1 MFPEG
6 RGPCARYNSRKIR
19 RPQESPIQTSSVPFA
34 NPVSRRIASIDIVRG
49 LAMVVMAIDHTRDF
63 ICNIPFEPEDIHQTW
78 PFYFFV
84 RWITHFCAPAFFLL
98 AGVGAYFYG
107 RRHRAGELQRFLVTR
122 GMWLVFLEFT
132 VIGFAWT
139 FHPGWGM
146 FGVIC
151 CLGLSMILLAAF
163 VRLPSWMVMAVALI
177 VIATHDLFDGLKPAD
192 FHHAQWLLVMLHSRG
207 GAHLGSYTLFVLFP
221 LIPWC
226 AVTLLGFSMGFV
238 FEKNA
243 ATARRIL
250 LYTGVGSLLL
260 FGLLRVTN
268 LYGNPTAA
276 IAKSTPGEWHLMPTF
291 SHTAILFLD
300 VEKYPPS
307 LQYLLMTLGG
317 VFILLAV
324 ADAKTWSGVAHILEV
339 YGRVPLFFY
348 ILHLFAIHLAAILL
362 GVLTH
367 QPVDWLW
374 HGGFFLN
381 YPPDGEPYGHG
392 LGVVCAM
399 WAGVVALLY
408 WPCAW
413 LAKIKRR
420 HPDSLL
426 RFL

>member
-1 MFPEG
+1 
-6 RGPCARYNSRKIR
+6 
-19 RPQESPIQTSSVPFA
+19 
-34 NPVSRRIASIDIVRG
+34 
-49 LAMVVMAIDHTRDF
+49 MVVMAIDHTRDF
-63 ICNIPFEPEDIHQTW
+63 ISNIPFEPEDIHHTW
-78 PFYFFV
+78 AFYFFV

-107 RRHRAGELQRFLVTR
+107 RRHSPGELQKFLVTR
-122 GMWLVFLEFT
+122 GLWLVVLEFT

-163 VRLPSWMVMAVALI
+163 VRLPRWMVMAVALI
-177 VIATHDLFDGLKPAD
+177 VIAAHDLFDGLKPAD
-192 FHHAQWLLVMLHSRG
+192 FHGAQWLLVMLHSRG

-226 AVTLLGFSMGFV
+226 AVTLLGFSMGGV

-243 ATARRIL
+243 ASARRIL
-250 LYTGVGSLLL
+250 LYAGAASLLL

-276 IAKSTPGEWHLMPTF
+276 IAHSTPGEWHVMPTV
-291 SHTAILFLD
+291 SQTAILFLD

-317 VFILLAV
+317 IFILLAV
-324 ADAKTWSGVAHILEV
+324 ADAKLWGGVARILEI

-348 ILHLFAIHLAAILL
+348 ILHLFAIHLAAGLL
-362 GVLTH
+362 GYLTH
-367 QPVDWLW
+367 QPVSWLF

-381 YPPDGEPYGHG
+381 YAPDGQPYGHG
-392 LGVVCAM
+392 LAVVCGM
-399 WAGVVALLY
+399 WFGIVVLLY
-408 WPCAW
+408 FPCAW
-413 LAKIKRR
+413 FARVKKE